1 MCHPSIHPSICII
14 CLLHHPCCFHH
25 HLTPPSTWMRTST
38 SSTTAISTFH
48 QLISPSTQSKNS
60 YELYQRHRH
69 TSPSNCTIHPVP
81 NIYQPLHPNPP
92 LTWSTSSTITPS
104 QLPTPTTNSIHLP
117 NISPSIQHCS
127 PPSTPPRSTT
137 SPNHYPHCFHN
148 ITIKITTTCSLKSV
162 CTNSI
167 VSKIISPCHSLTES
181 EMKRAKRQFNR
192 QMRQTLRGGAG
203 EL

>member
-92 LTWSTSSTITPS
+92 PTWSTSSTI
-104 QLPTPTTNSIHLP
+104 SI
-117 NISPSIQHCS
+117 CS

-148 ITIKITTTCSLKSV
+148 ITIKITTTWSLKSV